1 MKKKQLKW
9 LFISLV
15 FSIAVISLVLYFTI
29 DETTLDYLARLN
41 PVFLVLALFLHF
53 MSLLFWSLRI
63 QLMAKSLGYSVGLH
77 HCVNLVFANTLVAA
91 VTPSQAGGEP
101 VRIHELY
108 RANVKVGDA
117 TAIVIV
123 ERVIDGVVLGLT
135 GVIAMFFL
143 GSRWNSMELD
153 IGGIMLTCVIVVS
166 ICILAFI
173 YSVKN
178 PEFLKSILMKTSGWI
193 AKHWHSK
200 RLDRFVGHIDHEVD
214 NFHNSLTH
222 FVGKAKKGLLW
233 GFFFTTLYWISE
245 FSIASFI
252 LMGLGIDPFFF
263 ESFLVQLIIAIVM
276 MLPLTP
282 GGSGIAEL
290 SASSFYGLFV
300 PSSIVGVFVVLWR
313 FILYYVN
320 IIIGLLSSII
330 IVRREMILRRIGL
343 K

>member
-178 PEFLKSILMKTSGWI
+178 PEFLK
-193 AKHWHSK
+193 
-200 RLDRFVGHIDHEVD
+200 
-214 NFHNSLTH
+214 N
-222 FVGKAKKGLLW
+222 LL
-233 GFFFTTLYWISE
+233 LRIEY
-245 FSIASFI
+245 
-252 LMGLGIDPFFF
+252 
-263 ESFLVQLIIAIVM
+263 LV
-276 MLPLTP
+276 P
-282 GGSGIAEL
+282 E
-290 SASSFYGLFV
+290 YG
-300 PSSIVGVFVVLWR
+300 
-313 FILYYVN
+313 N
-320 IIIGLLSSII
+320 
-330 IVRREMILRRIGL
+330 